1 MPLRNNNQCLFLN
14 LFKASSNQSGRGLSV
29 VAVFL
34 NQCPLIANVSHLP
47 SSAQVLDLSWLSVF
61 AVTITVEPSLVDK
74 NQIINQDTKAD
85 LPIPPEAIAC
95 LNIS

>member
-1 MPLRNNNQCLFLN
+1 MSIFKSLFR
-14 LFKASSNQSGRGLSV
+14 ASSNQSAGLSV

-85 LPIPPEAIAC
+85 FHIPLPEAIAC